1 MIFMYLIGFQSGRK
15 DRVILVSAYVICP
28 ISFDW
33 LYLDEQLVA
42 IEYVQE
48 RPDET

>member
-1 MIFMYLIGFQSGRK
+1 MYLIGFQSGRK
-15 DRVILVSAYVICP
+15 DRVILVSAYVISP
-28 ISFDW
+28 ISFGR